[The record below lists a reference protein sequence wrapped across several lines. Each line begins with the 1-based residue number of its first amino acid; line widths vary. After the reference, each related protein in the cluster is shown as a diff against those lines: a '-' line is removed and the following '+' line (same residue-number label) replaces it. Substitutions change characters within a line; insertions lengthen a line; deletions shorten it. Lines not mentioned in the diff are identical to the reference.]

1 MTTIV
6 LELPLYNEADY
17 EYDTTLNGVS
27 YTIRMFYCERNQSW
41 YLDFQDQE
49 VEEFIIQGERLSE
62 RNKTYHS
69 VVDNSYF
76 YLEPVGNTTNTNIE
90 RDPYRIDRWCKL
102 YYVFQQEDT
111 TV

>member
-41 YLDFQDQE
+41 YLDFQD
-49 VEEFIIQGERLSE
+49 
-62 RNKTYHS
+62 
-69 VVDNSYF
+69 
-76 YLEPVGNTTNTNIE
+76 
-90 RDPYRIDRWCKL
+90 
-102 YYVFQQEDT
+102 
-111 TV
+111 